1 MQFVLDRPIEEGL
14 KPVGFNFEQLKTE
27 IASVAET
34 YKGLVV
40 TEETIKDAKATRAKL
55 NAFRTALEDER
66 KRIKKLYQQPLVEF
80 EGKVAELTKLIDV
93 PILAIDDQL
102 KAFEIA
108 AKNEKKEQIEQY
120 FKTAFGEYANV
131 VPFDT
136 IWNPR
141 WLNATYRIQDI
152 WEEID
157 DAAIKVKGEID
168 TLRSLNLEFEQAAFS
183 VYLQTMSVAKAIEAN
198 TKMLNQA
205 ERMKKV
211 INEPPKQEEPAAEPA
226 EEAPVQKTFY
236 DSELVKPIDMRVY
249 VNEKQK
255 AALREFLTAN
265 KIRYT
270 KVPKN

>member
-1 MQFVLDRPIEEGL
+1 MQFVLDKPIEEGL
-14 KPVGFNFEQLKTE
+14 RPVGFNFEQLKTE

-93 PILAIDDQL
+93 PILEIDDQL
-102 KAFEIA
+102 KAFEFA

-211 INEPPKQEEPAAEPA
+211 INEPPKQEEPAAEPT

-255 AALREFLTAN
+255 AALREFLTVN